1 MRSAFA
7 DASVLLWLVSSLTAV
22 LAGRAFV
29 EYLRRLLHDGPV
41 LGWRELLLG
50 CLSLAAGLWAAM
62 VLDINAQGLT
72 FELGFHPLKTFGSLL
87 AVALVMVPVLAG
99 YALRPR
105 WYTQLAA
112 MVLMALAVLI
122 LQVATIW
129 SVGAEPGLFWRR
141 DPLVF
146 AALLLCIGLGM
157 SSRMVSTARRG
168 SKTDRRM
175 RRILAALVLGAC
187 VVAAQELVLSSSG
200 LDRQVVSAHA
210 RFLPDA
216 AVTLVAGAVVPIA
229 LVMLIADQRTQQR
242 ARASQRARRKLAGR
256 PDAGESMFSD
266 SLLSPGLPDSRK
278 DPAP

>member
-1 MRSAFA
+1 MRSALA
-7 DASVLLWLVSSLTAV
+7 EASVLLWLVSSFTAV

-29 EYLRRLLHDGPV
+29 EYLRRLLHDGP
-41 LGWRELLLG
+41 LYAWRELLLG
-50 CLSLAAGLWAAM
+50 CLCLAVGLWAAM

-87 AVALVMVPVLAG
+87 GVALVMVPVLAG
-99 YALRPR
+99 YAWRPR

-112 MVLMALAVLI
+112 TVLLALAVLI

-129 SVGAEPGLFWRR
+129 SIGAEPGLFWRR

-146 AALLLCIGLGM
+146 AALLLCVGIGVAA
-157 SSRMVSTARRG
+157 RMVSTARRG
-168 SKTDRRM
+168 SKTDRRA
-175 RRILAALVLGAC
+175 RRILSALVLGAC
-187 VVAAQELVLSSSG
+187 VVAAQELVISSSG
-200 LDRQVVSAHA
+200 LERQVVSAHA

-216 AVTLVAGAVVPIA
+216 AITLVAGAIVPIA
-229 LVMLIADQRTQQR
+229 LVLLIADQRSQQR

-266 SLLSPGLPDSRK
+266 SLLSPGLSEARK
-278 DPAP
+278 DPTP